1 MRRKRKGSTTVGRG
15 SVSSRMW
22 LQPVLEPWLSTVFT
36 WVSGWREGCWRNSG
50 WAADS
55 QLFLYVLRRSSSDA
69 ALAPLWHDLQRG
81 EVQQPRPG
89 GHRPQDTDGHQCHA
103 HCRSALHPPPHQVDI
118 HSSPAALSISGSVE
132 ELEIIQI
139 VIRRGQGWTL
149 VWHWFT
155 DPSQH
160 HMWTFTLT
168 FTPTLNLEW
177 PIHLIRRVGGNHLD
191 KTFKLYRA
199 VVSNS
204 SSRSFFSA
212 RQQPIFWTVS
222 WTHKRKLFSV
232 ASMWL
237 VGLVSTCT
245 TCKWDVIYMSTICW

>member
-1 MRRKRKGSTTVGRG
+1 MEAADGEEQLGDADVKAPPNGVINELRDLGQDDNIQGQVRVLLKNVFQIVLDENEFVNFGHRWRSFWALTLSTMRRKRKGSTTVGRG

-160 HMWTFTLT
+160 SHSHL
-168 FTPTLNLEW
+168 
-177 PIHLIRRVGGNHLD
+177 HLI
-191 KTFKLYRA
+191 
-199 VVSNS
+199 
-204 SSRSFFSA
+204 
-212 RQQPIFWTVS
+212 
-222 WTHKRKLFSV
+222 
-232 ASMWL
+232 
-237 VGLVSTCT
+237 
-245 TCKWDVIYMSTICW
+245 